1 MDHHCLERAA
11 IRVKMN
17 ILHAQTRACT
27 RTLKMNFSL
36 DAVHEQGTP
45 RACMMFVPDT
55 FSTCTPCWFP
65 VNTLAYT
72 RA

>member
-36 DAVHEQGTP
+36 DAVHQQGTP
-45 RACMMFVPDT
+45 RAVFGLVTLLIRIC
-55 FSTCTPCWFP
+55 TCGVDVHEQARGT
-65 VNTLAYT
+65 YI
-72 RA
+72 